1 MKTKFH
7 RRTFLKQ
14 SAVLGGG
21 LLLLGRQGQTDRA
34 AGAETNLPGGPAS
47 PANETLKTIQ
57 SLRTIHGNFQDRP
70 LPESALQTI
79 LKASLRAANASNCQ
93 SYSIV
98 VVKDRKMMNDLCGY
112 QGSCLLLYCADY
124 TRIKASAEHLGYACF
139 PDNVVSF
146 VTAGINAA
154 LAVQTA
160 AIAARSLGVDY
171 LITNG
176 IHRGDMARVWKLLD
190 LPQTYCFPLIAM
202 VLGFPTVEPTHLKGR
217 LDGPGVIHYEKY
229 HRLTKEELEEQ
240 LRQYDDPERHL
251 ALDEDWKAKGHKHY
265 LDWYFKAWSGGSK
278 PTDRETQM
286 LRLLKRSGFLEL
298 QKA

>member
-1 MKTKFH
+1 M
-7 RRTFLKQ
+7 
-14 SAVLGGG
+14 LGGG
-21 LLLLGRQGQTDRA
+21 LLLLGPKAQPSSA
-34 AGAETNLPGGPAS
+34 AGNETNRVDGAAS

-57 SLRTIHGNFQDRP
+57 SLRTIHGNFQDKP

-79 LKASLRAANASNCQ
+79 LKASVRAANASNNQ

-124 TRIKASAEHLGYACF
+124 NRIKASAEHLGYAYF

-176 IHRGDMARVWKLLD
+176 IHRGDMERLWKLLN
-190 LPQTYCFPLIAM
+190 LPRTYCFPLIAM
-202 VLGFPTVEPTHLKGR
+202 VLGYPAVEPAHLKGR

-229 HRLTKEELEEQ
+229 HLLTNEELEEQ
-240 LRQYDDPERHL
+240 VRQYDDPEHHL
-251 ALDEDWKAKGHKHY
+251 ALDEDWKAKGYEHY
-265 LDWYFKAWSGGSK
+265 LDWYFKAWSGDSK
-278 PTDRETQM
+278 PTERETQM
-286 LRLLKRSGFLEL
+286 LHLLKRSGFVEL